1 MGKINL
7 IYFCTELHRIK
18 RRHSATETNIEN
30 LEQYCQCMIIS
41 AFFYYTITEFI
52 MQASSWKPLLFAR
65 RPSGE
70 SWIYSIAKR
79 TAITPPKVNR
89 FGWIL
94 KHCEPSVGLVLADFG
109 RDPRSSDR

>member
-41 AFFYYTITEFI
+41 AFFHYTITEII
-52 MQASSWKPLLFAR
+52 MQASS
-65 RPSGE
+65 
-70 SWIYSIAKR
+70 
-79 TAITPPKVNR
+79 
-89 FGWIL
+89 
-94 KHCEPSVGLVLADFG
+94 
-109 RDPRSSDR
+109 